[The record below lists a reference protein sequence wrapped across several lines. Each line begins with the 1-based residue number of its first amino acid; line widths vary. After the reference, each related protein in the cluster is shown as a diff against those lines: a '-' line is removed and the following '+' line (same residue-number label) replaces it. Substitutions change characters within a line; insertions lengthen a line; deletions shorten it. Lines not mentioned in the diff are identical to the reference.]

1 MVEMRMKDGRRRI
14 FIFANHDLGISECTV
29 PTFHGSFQSNGLGT
43 HHVAEVARGMK
54 LMGHMGHIVDS
65 KSIM

>member
-1 MVEMRMKDGRRRI
+1 MGDEAL
-14 FIFANHDLGISECTV
+14 FIFEMQTTISECTV
-29 PTFHGSFQSNGLGT
+29 PRSTVHFRSNGLGT

-54 LMGHMGHIVDS
+54 LMGHILDG